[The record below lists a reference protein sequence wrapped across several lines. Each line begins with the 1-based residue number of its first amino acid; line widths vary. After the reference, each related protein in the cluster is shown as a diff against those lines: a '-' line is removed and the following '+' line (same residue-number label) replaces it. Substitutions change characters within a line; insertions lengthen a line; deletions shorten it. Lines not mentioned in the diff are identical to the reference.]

1 MEIIMDDKL
10 HRFIMGALTNPR
22 HPAYQFQQTPILR
35 HYAVNVKGCGLL
47 EAMTPEM
54 WEKDVPVYADKM
66 KQVMALCEAD
76 EAAITPTETPSALP
90 APDEIGTLKAQ
101 LTDLTAKVAALENKP
116 EAETEKKPDEKP
128 AE

>member
-1 MEIIMDDKL
+1 MDDKL

-22 HPAYQFQQTPILR
+22 HPVYQFQQTSILK
-35 HYAVNVKGCGLL
+35 HYAINVKGCGLL
-47 EAMTPEM
+47 EAMTPET
-54 WEKDVPVYADKM
+54 WEKDFPVYADKM

-76 EAAITPTETPSALP
+76 ETATTVPIETPVS

-101 LTDLTAKVAALENKP
+101 LADLTAKVAALEKKP
-116 EAETEKKPDEKP
+116 ESETEKKPDEKP

>member
-1 MEIIMDDKL
+1 MDDKL

-22 HPAYQFQQTPILR
+22 HPVYQFQQTPILK
-35 HYAVNVKGCGLL
+35 HYAINVKGCGLL
-47 EAMTPEM
+47 EAMTPET
-54 WEKDVPVYADKM
+54 WEKDFPVYANKM

-76 EAAITPTETPSALP
+76 EAGATAPPETPAP
-90 APDEIGTLKAQ
+90 TPDEIGTLKAQ
-101 LTDLTAKVAALENKP
+101 LADLTAKVAALGKKP

>member
-1 MEIIMDDKL
+1 MDDKL

-22 HPAYQFQQTPILR
+22 HPVYQFQQTPILQ
-35 HYAVNVKGCGLL
+35 HYAINVKGCGLL
-47 EAMTPEM
+47 EAMTPET
-54 WEKDVPVYADKM
+54 WEKDFPVYANTM

-76 EAAITPTETPSALP
+76 EAVTPVPPETPAS
-90 APDEIGTLKAQ
+90 APDEIGTLRAQ
-101 LTDLTAKVAALENKP
+101 LADLTAKVAALEKKP

>member
-1 MEIIMDDKL
+1 MDDKL

-22 HPAYQFQQTPILR
+22 HPVYQFQQTPILK
-35 HYAVNVKGCGLL
+35 HYAINVKGCGLL
-47 EAMTPEM
+47 EAMTPET
-54 WEKDVPVYADKM
+54 WEKDFPVYADKM

-76 EAAITPTETPSALP
+76 EAAITPTETPAVLTV
-90 APDEIGTLKAQ
+90 PDEIGTLKAQ
-101 LTDLTAKVAALENKP
+101 LADLTAKVAALVKKP

>member
-1 MEIIMDDKL
+1 MDDKL

-22 HPAYQFQQTPILR
+22 HPVYQFQQTPILK
-35 HYAVNVKGCGLL
+35 HYAINVKGCGLL
-47 EAMTPEM
+47 EAMTPET
-54 WEKDVPVYADKM
+54 WEKDFPVYADKM

-76 EAAITPTETPSALP
+76 EAAITPTETPAVLP
-90 APDEIGTLKAQ
+90 VPDEIGTLKAQ
-101 LTDLTAKVAALENKP
+101 LADLTAKVAALVKKP

>member
-1 MEIIMDDKL
+1 MDDKL

-22 HPAYQFQQTPILR
+22 HPVYQFQQTPILK
-35 HYAVNVKGCGLL
+35 HYAINVKGCGLL
-47 EAMTPEM
+47 EAMTPET
-54 WEKDVPVYADKM
+54 WEKDFPVYADKM

-76 EAAITPTETPSALP
+76 EAAATAP
-90 APDEIGTLKAQ
+90 AEMSTVIPASDEMGTLKAQ
-101 LTDLTAKVAALENKP
+101 LADLTAKVAALEKKP

>member
-22 HPAYQFQQTPILR
+22 HPVYQFQQTPILK

-47 EAMTPEM
+47 EAMTPET
-54 WEKDVPVYADKM
+54 WEKDFPVYADKM

-76 EAAITPTETPSALP
+76 EAAVITPTEQTAYS

-101 LTDLTAKVAALENKP
+101 LADLTAKVAALEKKP
-116 EAETEKKPDEKP
+116 EAETEEKPDEKP

>member
-22 HPAYQFQQTPILR
+22 HPVYQFQQTPILK
-35 HYAVNVKGCGLL
+35 HYAINVKGCGLL
-47 EAMTPEM
+47 EAMTPET
-54 WEKDVPVYADKM
+54 WEKDFPVYADKM

-76 EAAITPTETPSALP
+76 EAAVTAPPETPAP
-90 APDEIGTLKAQ
+90 TPDEIGTLKAQ
-101 LTDLTAKVAALENKP
+101 LADLTAKVAALGKKP

>member
-1 MEIIMDDKL
+1 MDDKL

-22 HPAYQFQQTPILR
+22 HPVYRFQQTPILK
-35 HYAVNVKGCGLL
+35 HYAINVKGCGLL
-47 EAMTPEM
+47 EAMTPET
-54 WEKDVPVYADKM
+54 WEKDFPIYADKM

-76 EAAITPTETPSALP
+76 EAAATAP
-90 APDEIGTLKAQ
+90 AEMSTVIPASDEMGTLKAQ
-101 LTDLTAKVAALENKP
+101 LADLTAKVAALEKKP

>member
-1 MEIIMDDKL
+1 MDDKL

-22 HPAYQFQQTPILR
+22 HPVYQFQQTPILK
-35 HYAVNVKGCGLL
+35 HYAINVKGCGLL
-47 EAMTPEM
+47 EALTPET
-54 WEKDVPVYADKM
+54 WEKDFPVYADKM

-76 EAAITPTETPSALP
+76 EAAITPTETPAVLP
-90 APDEIGTLKAQ
+90 VPDEIGTLKAQ
-101 LTDLTAKVAALENKP
+101 LADLTAKVAALVKKP

>member
-10 HRFIMGALTNPR
+10 HRFIMSALTNPR
-22 HPAYQFQQTPILR
+22 HPVYQFQQTPILK
-35 HYAVNVKGCGLL
+35 HYAINVKGCGLL
-47 EAMTPEM
+47 EAMTPEV
-54 WEKDVPVYADKM
+54 WEKDFPVYADKM

-76 EAAITPTETPSALP
+76 EAAETTVPDTPAAL
-90 APDEIGTLKAQ
+90 PDEIGTLKAQ
-101 LTDLTAKVAALENKP
+101 LSDLTAKVAALEKKP